1 MNYTF
6 NKDVAEKKGGL
17 LNALEVLEAVK
28 QTFKNIDVINY
39 LI

>member
-6 NKDVAEKKGGL
+6 NKEVMDKKGGM

-28 QTFKNIDVINY
+28 QTNKKIDDVIMK
-39 LI
+39 